1 MPGPADA
8 VCRVFQFDLP
18 SQPSLRR
25 LSLRLRMRLIS
36 PVIVLAFA
44 FVLAACASTDPKPS
58 KVAIRLDL
66 SVVASAG
73 VNPDGQKRPAP
84 IVVRLYELKTDSVFA
99 TADYFSLQDKDKT
112 LLADDVVRRD
122 EFQLRP
128 GEKKVFE
135 RKIDPATTRLG
146 ILAAYRDL
154 PNSVWREVYTLPTT
168 PDAAWYYRSPK
179 LKLIVDLDSNAIRVT
194 ESK

>member
-1 MPGPADA
+1 
-8 VCRVFQFDLP
+8 
-18 SQPSLRR
+18 
-25 LSLRLRMRLIS
+25 MRLIA
-36 PVIVLAFA
+36 PIIAVAFA
-44 FVLAACASTDPKPS
+44 LVLAACASSDPKPL
-58 KVAIRLDL
+58 KMAIRLDL

-73 VNPDGQKRPAP
+73 VNPDDQKRAAP
-84 IVVRLYELKTDSVFA
+84 IIVRLYELKTDSAFA
-99 TADYFSLQDKDKT
+99 AADYFSLQDKDKT
-112 LLADDVVRRD
+112 LLADDIVRRD

-128 GEKKVFE
+128 GEKKVFQ
-135 RKIDPATTRLG
+135 RKIDPTTTRLG

-179 LKLIVDLDSNAIRVT
+179 LKLTVDLDANAIRVT

>member
-1 MPGPADA
+1 
-8 VCRVFQFDLP
+8 
-18 SQPSLRR
+18 
-25 LSLRLRMRLIS
+25 MRLIS

-44 FVLAACASTDPKPS
+44 LVLAACANSDSQPP

-73 VNPDGQKRPAP
+73 VNPDDQKRPAP
-84 IVVRLYELKTDSVFA
+84 ILVRLYELKTDSAFA

-112 LLADDVVRRD
+112 VLADDLVRRD
-122 EFQLRP
+122 EFELRP
-128 GEKKVFE
+128 GEKKVFQ
-135 RKIDPATTRLG
+135 RTIVPATTRLG

-168 PDAAWYYRSPK
+168 PDAAWYYGSLK
-179 LKLIVDLDSNAIRVT
+179 LKLTVDLDANAIKIT